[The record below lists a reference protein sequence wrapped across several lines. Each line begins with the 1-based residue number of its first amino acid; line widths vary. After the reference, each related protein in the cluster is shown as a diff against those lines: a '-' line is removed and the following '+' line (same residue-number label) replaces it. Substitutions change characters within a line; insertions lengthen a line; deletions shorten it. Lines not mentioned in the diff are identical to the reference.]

1 VSANGTSSAFAARW
15 REAVESTSSSV
26 SVDATEPRSRSVAR
40 RRSPITRSVSSLTT
54 QSMPAMRPS
63 SSVSGL

>member
-1 VSANGTSSAFAARW
+1 LPSRFRAAAAITSGTLRTVVGS
-15 REAVESTSSSV
+15 
-26 SVDATEPRSRSVAR
+26 EPRSRSVVM

-54 QSMPAMRPS
+54 QSIPAMRPS